1 MKIWY
6 DITNTPQVH
15 FLLAVEK
22 MLKEIDPTAESIYT
36 ARDFSETVKMLSK
49 RVGVDNVITIGS
61 HHGGSYVKKV
71 MGLIARFREIYN
83 LPFDFDISV
92 SCGSESAVWAS
103 ALKHKHSIAFGD
115 NDQARQWTYGHQV
128 DFAFFPNA
136 IDRALLERQGVK
148 GKLHLYNGYKED
160 LYLADY
166 KPSASFLSSLPFE
179 HYVVVRPENVQ
190 ANYIR
195 NNQVQSI
202 TPDLLRLLVNDG
214 YNVLYLPRYATDK
227 AYADGLKNIFIP
239 DAPINGLD
247 ACYYADAVLTGAGTF
262 AREAVCLGVPSFS
275 FFAGKQLLAVDRQ
288 MIANGQMFF
297 SRNAQELTD
306 KLKHTTKHD
315 PNLLRCQ
322 QTREEV
328 KSVLKDLL
336 TKWAQPK

>member
-22 MLKEIDPTAESIYT
+22 IMKELIPDYESVYS
-36 ARDFSETVKMLSK
+36 ARDFSETVKMLSN
-49 RVGVDNVITIGS
+49 RVGAENVITIGS

-71 MGLIARFREIYN
+71 MGLIARFRQIYN
-83 LPFDFDISV
+83 LPFDYDISI

-103 ALKHKHSIAFGD
+103 ALKRKYSIAFGD

-136 IDRALLERQGVK
+136 IDRTLLEKQGLK

-166 KPSASFLSSLPFE
+166 KPTASFMSGLPFE

-262 AREAVCLGVPSFS
+262 AREAACLGVPSFS
-275 FFAGKQLLAVDRQ
+275 FFAGKQLLAVDRK
-288 MIANGQMFF
+288 MIADGQMFF
-297 SRNAQELTD
+297 SRSAQELVNY
-306 KLKHTTKHD
+306 LKHTTKHE
-315 PNLLRCQ
+315 PNLQRCLA
-322 QTREEV
+322 TREEV
-328 KSVLKDLL
+328 KSVLCELL
-336 TKWAQPK
+336 DKWM

>member
-1 MKIWY
+1 MKKIWY

-15 FLLAVEK
+15 FLLAVEQ
-22 MLKEIDPTAESIYT
+22 MIREVEPGVESIYT

-49 RVGVDNVITIGS
+49 RVDAENVLTIGS
-61 HHGGSYVKKV
+61 HYGGSYIKKV
-71 MGLIARFREIYN
+71 VGLIARFREIYG
-83 LPFDFDISV
+83 LPFDYDISI
-92 SCGSESAVWAS
+92 SCGSESTVWAS

-128 DFAFFPNA
+128 DYAFFPNA
-136 IDRALLERQGVK
+136 IDRGLLEKQGLK

-160 LYLADY
+160 LYLANY
-166 KPSASFLSSLPFE
+166 KPTASFLTDLPFE

-202 TPDLLRLLVNDG
+202 TPELLRFLVADG

-227 AYADGLKNIFIP
+227 AYADGLKNVFIP

-262 AREAVCLGVPSFS
+262 AREAACLGVPSFS
-275 FFAGKQLLAVDRQ
+275 FFAGTQLLAVDRQ
-288 MIANGQMFF
+288 MITNGQMFF
-297 SRNAQELTD
+297 SRNAQELIEH
-306 KLKHTTKHD
+306 LKHTSKHT
-315 PNLLRCQ
+315 PNLLRCND
-322 QTREEV
+322 TREEV
-328 KSVLKDLL
+328 KAVLKELL
-336 TKWAQPK
+336 EKWK